1 MVFGGSLGE
10 KRMKKT
16 VTILKFMFGAIMA
29 LLAGV
34 LYVSSL
40 LSLSSSPWAPSRKK
54 DLKRIRKILDPKPGE
69 VIIDLGSG
77 DGRVCV
83 ELAKYS
89 RSKIIGVELSLMYF
103 IISKIR
109 ALCAGVGE
117 KVELLWNSFYRV
129 NVSSADTIFIYLT
142 KRASRD
148 LSRKLACEIKS
159 GAKVF
164 TYRYP
169 LSGWQYVKKYQS
181 RPADTPL
188 YLYVLEKGYQ
198 EIVFS

>member
-1 MVFGGSLGE
+1 M
-10 KRMKKT
+10 
-16 VTILKFMFGAIMA
+16 VTILKFMAGGIMA

-34 LYVSSL
+34 LYASSL
-40 LSLSSSPWAPSRKK
+40 LSLASSPWTPSRKK
-54 DLKRIRKILDPKPGE
+54 DLKRIRKILNPKPGE

-83 ELAKYS
+83 ELAKHS
-89 RSKIIGVELSLMYF
+89 RSKIIGVELSLMY
-103 IISKIR
+103 IIASKMR

-117 KVELLWNSFYRV
+117 RVELLWNSFYRV

-142 KRASRD
+142 KRASQE
-148 LSRKLACEIKS
+148 LSRKLEREIKI
-159 GAKVF
+159 GARVF

-188 YLYVLEKGYQ
+188 YLYVFEKRYQ